1 MVKNSVLCNVRCNY
15 IDAEGCILVNVTAD
29 SIIAK
34 PGSIIYNIVDDSGE
48 GLDVSHGQVLAGVF
62 SSDGSQMLMKSST
75 HIDGGRAWEQR
86 LEWNPKTFEDV
97 YNMNTNADPINLEQ
111 SISTAHSSTWR
122 TLQPQ
127 SDVSPGAR
135 GDGSSAAAAVAAAAV
150 VEAALVK
157 ESYWTGYVSGYSTGL
172 LTGLA
177 ILGVGVFANSLV
189 GRK

>member
-1 MVKNSVLCNVRCNY
+1 VRCNY

-34 PGSIIYNIVDDSGE
+34 PGSVIYNIVDDTGE

-97 YNMNTNADPINLEQ
+97 YNMNANADPINLEQ

-122 TLQPQ
+122 SLQPQ
-127 SDVSPGAR
+127 NDASPGK
-135 GDGSSAAAAVAAAAV
+135 SSDRDSAVSAPVAV
-150 VEAALVK
+150 IDATLVR
-157 ESYWTGYVSGYSTGL
+157 ESYSAGFNSGFAFGVITPLVIVGLGL
-172 LTGLA
+172 LLDPR
-177 ILGVGVFANSLV
+177 
-189 GRK
+189 RKWFN